1 MQMRGKKEAF
11 FSLTQ
16 SLETI
21 RLFYLLKEGLEPS
34 TAINKLRVCFNSFKK
49 KSETSQNSGVRRI
62 RRHPAKEAKLM

>member
-11 FSLTQ
+11 FFLTQ

-34 TAINKLRVCFNSFKK
+34 TAVNKLGVCFNSFKK
-49 KSETSQNSGVRRI
+49 NQRQVRILERDASAATL
-62 RRHPAKEAKLM
+62 RKRQS